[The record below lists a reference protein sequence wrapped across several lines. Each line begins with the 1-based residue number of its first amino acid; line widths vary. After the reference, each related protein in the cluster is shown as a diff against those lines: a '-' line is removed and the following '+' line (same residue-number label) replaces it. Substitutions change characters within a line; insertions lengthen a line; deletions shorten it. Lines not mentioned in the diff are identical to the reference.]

1 MSDPVPT
8 PATDD
13 ELHALVD
20 GQLDAARLAQVLAW
34 LHTHP
39 EDAARVA
46 QWQAQRLQL
55 RQLHRSLDV
64 GPAPASMSKAVLR
77 ASSRS
82 GWWRQAGAA
91 VLLLGLGVVGG
102 RLWPAHPAEHASDP
116 LALDEPRFV
125 RDAVIAHAVYVPEV
139 RHPVEVTAA
148 DEGHLVQWLTRR
160 LGAPVKAP
168 VLLSAGFRLLGGRLL
183 PGVETPR
190 AQFMYEDAQGRRLT
204 LYVTVFEAGKAPED
218 TAFRSVHEGNVESF
232 YWVEG
237 RLGYALSGDMPSSEM
252 MALARGVYQQLTPH

>member
-1 MSDPVPT
+1 MSDPVQT
-8 PATDD
+8 TVTDD

-20 GQLDAARLAQVLAW
+20 GQLEASRLAQVLAW
-34 LHTHP
+34 LRTHP
-39 EDAARVA
+39 EDAHRVA
-46 QWQAQRLQL
+46 QWQTQRLQL
-55 RQLHRSLDV
+55 RHLHRSLAV
-64 GPAPASMSKAVLR
+64 GAAPASMSKAVLR

-82 GWWRQAGAA
+82 GWRRQAVAA
-91 VLLLGLGVVGG
+91 VLLLGLGAVGG
-102 RLWPAHPAEHASDP
+102 RLWPAQHAGT
-116 LALDEPRFV
+116 LAAAEPRFV

-168 VLLSAGFRLLGGRLL
+168 VLLTAGFRLLGGRLL
-183 PGVETPR
+183 PGAETPR

-204 LYVTVFEAGKAPED
+204 LYVTVFEVGGSPEE
-218 TAFRSVHEGNVESF
+218 TAFRSVREGNVESF
-232 YWVEG
+232 YWIEG

-252 MALARGVYQQLTPH
+252 MALARAVYQQLTPH